1 MPPKKVAKKN
11 LVCWTKKDGKVVC
24 AGKDSFKKYKPR
36 KTVKKPVVKKAV
48 VKKAVVK
55 KPVVKKPV
63 VKKATK
69 KSFSDAKKEMLD
81 NIPLSIDGQGMI
93 TMNYEE
99 AEKAI
104 KRVKKEDNWEK
115 IFKKIKDKID
125 ESVKIYS

>member
-1 MPPKKVAKKN
+1 
-11 LVCWTKKDGKVVC
+11 
-24 AGKDSFKKYKPR
+24 
-36 KTVKKPVVKKAV
+36 
-48 VKKAVVK
+48 
-55 KPVVKKPV
+55 
-63 VKKATK
+63 
-69 KSFSDAKKEMLD
+69 MLD

>member
-24 AGKDSFKKYKPR
+24 AGKDSFKKYKPQ

-48 VKKAVVK
+48 VKKA
-55 KPVVKKPV
+55 VVKKPV

>member
-1 MPPKKVAKKN
+1 MPPKKKVAKNN

-24 AGKDSFKKYKPR
+24 AGKDSFKKYKPQ
-36 KTVKKPVVKKAV
+36 KPDKKPVVKKAV
-48 VKKAVVK
+48 VKKA
-55 KPVVKKPV
+55 V

-115 IFKKIKDKID
+115 IFKKIRDKID